1 MKTYRRQRQQYVFA
15 GLLGAI
21 AVVNVLFF
29 FILYRPARNEYKGL
43 QESIQKTR
51 AEAEARRLKISQL
64 EKLSTQLDTFAQD
77 RSQLI
82 NRHFLPRTPGWSQ
95 LLPLLE
101 AAVQKA
107 GVRNQHV
114 SFGIDQAPQYGLYS
128 VKILVPVLGR
138 YSNIV
143 NVLKELEESQTFI
156 IIDSIDVQGSSD
168 AAPAGDLGMA
178 LNLETF
184 FHQ

>member
-51 AEAEARRLKISQL
+51 AEADARRLKISQL

-82 NRHFLPRTPGWSQ
+82 TRHFLPRSPGWSQ

-101 AAVQKA
+101 A
-107 GVRNQHV
+107 
-114 SFGIDQAPQYGLYS
+114 PC
-128 VKILVPVLGR
+128 
-138 YSNIV
+138 
-143 NVLKELEESQTFI
+143 
-156 IIDSIDVQGSSD
+156 
-168 AAPAGDLGMA
+168 
-178 LNLETF
+178 
-184 FHQ
+184 

>member
-1 MKTYRRQRQQYVFA
+1 MKNYRRQRQQYVFA
-15 GLLGAI
+15 GVLGAV
-21 AVVNVLFF
+21 AVINVLFF
-29 FILYRPARNEYKGL
+29 FILYRPARNEYLGL
-43 QESIQKTR
+43 QESIAKTR
-51 AEAEARRLKISQL
+51 AEAESRRLKISQL

-82 NRHFLPRTPGWSQ
+82 NRHFLPRTPGWSE

-101 AAVQKA
+101 ADVRKA
-107 GVRNQHV
+107 GVRNQHQ
-114 SFGIDQAPQYGLYS
+114 SFGLEQAPQYGLYS
-128 VKILVPVLGR
+128 VKITVPVIGR

-143 NVLKELEESQTFI
+143 NLLKELEESQTFI

-168 AAPAGDLGMA
+168 AAPTGDLGMA